1 MSTTSWYGKI
11 GTTEVV
17 VTMDELASTLGKEYV
32 KMERTIPPDDG
43 RFYVVSPDGSWE
55 LSMDND
61 AIRAE
66 RQKRYLEAWPVAK
79 QLEAQQDLTNGDA
92 TKWNEMQMD
101 FKRIKEELPYVKHVN
116 LD

>member
-1 MSTTSWYGKI
+1 MTTSWYGKI
-11 GTTEVV
+11 GTTEIV
-17 VTMDELASTLGKEYV
+17 VTTDELAPTLGDGYV
-32 KMERTIPPDDG
+32 KMQFAIPPDDG
-43 RFYVVSPDGSWE
+43 RFYVVSPDGNWE

-66 RQKRYLEAWPVAK
+66 RQKRYLKAWPIPK

-92 TKWNEMQMD
+92 TKWNEMQVD